1 MVLQAWK
8 LQFLP
13 LQVKWKLENS
23 LKRSLATSSL
33 ALAAI
38 SPLTCY
44 SARWSRSGKRVH
56 LWQPIFVT
64 RIKSKHVS
72 MYSISKPNTHL
83 PVQRQPHISRHARNG
98 TRFLQRLCL
107 EICMPHTRLPSC
119 FSVHVAGWNR
129 ITIAPGRRL
138 NPFVCRTLA
147 SSVISVQQVWGR
159 YGTWYSV
166 PTDRKAVGTV

>member
-1 MVLQAWK
+1 
-8 LQFLP
+8 
-13 LQVKWKLENS
+13 
-23 LKRSLATSSL
+23 
-33 ALAAI
+33 
-38 SPLTCY
+38 
-44 SARWSRSGKRVH
+44 
-56 LWQPIFVT
+56 
-64 RIKSKHVS
+64 

-166 PTDRKAVGTV
+166 PTDRKAVGIVLGSHVCSNSRMYTGVYTVQGTYIIPVYRYVPGTQYLLCSPQICRSIY